1 LQYTKCHMNLDL
13 ENLWDNLWR
22 DKEGRVVVWQTPN
35 VFLIAWVVL
44 TIVSLVVTGK
54 AADIFSW
61 LGLAALFIWSLL
73 EIFKGV
79 NYFRRILGLVVLVF
93 AVLSLIKVV

>member
-1 LQYTKCHMNLDL
+1 MNLDL